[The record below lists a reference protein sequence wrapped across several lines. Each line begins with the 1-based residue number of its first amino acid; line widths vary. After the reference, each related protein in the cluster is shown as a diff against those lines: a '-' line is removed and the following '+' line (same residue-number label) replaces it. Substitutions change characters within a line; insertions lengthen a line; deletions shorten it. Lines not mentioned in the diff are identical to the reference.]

1 MNKMKQL
8 LLGLAVVVGISAMQ
22 VASAAAVNVFK
33 PCEGNADSAVCKS
46 AAGETQDS
54 ASGMITIVINTLLF
68 VLGIISV
75 IMIVIGG
82 IRYTTSGGD
91 PSGLKTARD
100 TIIYSVVGLV
110 VAIMAYAIVNFV
122 VGRFLE

>member
-1 MNKMKQL
+1 MKKIL
-8 LLGLAVVVGISAMQ
+8 KLMVVAGVLIGLGGTILSAVDVN
-22 VASAAAVNVFK
+22 AVNVFDS
-33 PCEGNADSAVCKS
+33 CAGNNTSAVCKATS
-46 AAGETQDS
+46 TDN
-54 ASGMITIVINTLLF
+54 ASNMIQIVINTLLF
-68 VLGIISV
+68 VLGIIAV

-122 VGRFLE
+122 VGRFITG